1 MYTDIIEING
11 EKVKVS
17 VSIVDLKQKYNKCA
31 RCSQYN
37 ESVDK
42 DALFQMTCDRCSSV
56 LHTFLYD
63 IHYGYNNH
71 TLPPALR
78 TMSSTDFINSFVRQ
92 DLRSLSF
99 EELQKL

>member
-1 MYTDIIEING
+1 MYTDFIDVGG
-11 EKVKVS
+11 EKVRVS
-17 VSIVDLKQKYNKCA
+17 VEIEDLKHKYHKCA
-31 RCSQYN
+31 RCSQYT

-71 TLPPALR
+71 SLPPALR
-78 TMSSTDFINSFVRQ
+78 TMSSEDFIDSFAREH
-92 DLRSLSF
+92 LRSLSF
-99 EELQKL
+99 DELQKL